1 VQVGILVKETLK
13 MLRSTLPS
21 TIEIRR
27 NIDRGVTNST
37 VMADPTQIHQVLM
50 NLCTN
55 AAHAMREKGG
65 VLSITLAKVD
75 IDSTS
80 DAEIP
85 GLEAGSYLRLSVSD
99 TGHGMDEA
107 IRERIF
113 DPYFTTKGPDEGTGL
128 GLSVVYGIVKDLS
141 GGITVSSN
149 PGEGTTF
156 QVFFPITETSETAS
170 VAVSGFLP
178 TGKGRILVVDDEK
191 YIVEMLK
198 EMLGQLGYEVAARY
212 SSADALEFFQAQPE
226 RFDLVITD
234 QTMPHM
240 TGTDLAKEMLKIRPD
255 IPIIICTGFSAVI
268 DVARAKKIGIK
279 AFLMKPVALQQ
290 LAEEIHKL
298 LNQE

>member
-1 VQVGILVKETLK
+1 
-13 MLRSTLPS
+13 
-21 TIEIRR
+21 
-27 NIDRGVTNST
+27 
-37 VMADPTQIHQVLM
+37 M

-80 DAEIP
+80 GAEIP
-85 GLEAGSYLRLSVSD
+85 GLEAGSYLRLSISD
-99 TGHGMDEA
+99 TGHGMDEEV
-107 IRERIF
+107 RQRIF

-128 GLSVVYGIVKDLS
+128 GLAVVYGIVEDLS

-149 PGEGTTF
+149 PGVGTTF
-156 QVFFPITETSETAS
+156 QVFFPITETNETTS
-170 VAVSGFLP
+170 VTLTDRLP
-178 TGKGRILVVDDEK
+178 TGHGRILLVDDEK
-191 YIVEMLK
+191 FVVEMLK

-212 SSADALEFFQAQPE
+212 SSADALEVFQAEPE

-240 TGTDLAKEMLKIRPD
+240 TGTDLAKQMRKIRPD
-255 IPIIICTGFSAVI
+255 IPIVLCTGFSAMI
-268 DVARAKKIGIK
+268 DEARAKKIGIK
-279 AFLMKPVALQQ
+279 AFLMKPVAVQQ
-290 LAEEIHKL
+290 LAEEVHKL